1 MSIVWPTKES
11 CSTGHLPNSHA
22 QLKFSASA
30 RRRGWGTFTKYTC
43 VTFRRGLEGSP
54 IVFFYYGEEL
64 YIDILI
70 RKREQAWLN
79 YPQQQQIQSVPME
92 SVICALRV
100 RFSARERKGGEE
112 LAVKL
117 KYTCNTSRSRAVI
130 KRRGPGI
137 SPDYYECF
145 PQLLS
150 EENRRKIEPKEI
162 PSCLIPR
169 LLVVFTQQL
178 EILVTTLSEGDS
190 KTSNGTLAF
199 FYYTTI
205 NRFKGRLGTDH

>member
-1 MSIVWPTKES
+1 MGDFYKIHLCDFQKRTRRISYCFLLLWRRVIHRYFDPEKGVSIT
-11 CSTGHLPNSHA
+11 
-22 QLKFSASA
+22 
-30 RRRGWGTFTKYTC
+30 
-43 VTFRRGLEGSP
+43 
-54 IVFFYYGEEL
+54 
-64 YIDILI
+64 
-70 RKREQAWLN
+70 
-79 YPQQQQIQSVPME
+79 YPLQQKIQSVLMK
-92 SVICALRV
+92 SAICALRY
-100 RFSARERKGGEE
+100 RFSARERKGGRE

-137 SPDYYECF
+137 SPGYYERF

-150 EENRRKIEPKEI
+150 EENRRKIEPREI

-178 EILVTTLSEGDS
+178 EILVTTLSEGNS
-190 KTSNGTLAF
+190 KTSNGTLAI